1 MITTPYVQS
10 ATSLLLSLS
19 LPPTLSAVE
28 ETSATGMAVPGGYD
42 EDEKDESGGDRDL
55 WSSKLD
61 KVELD
66 HHLAPVFHIIYT
78 VVPSSGFVVEGN
90 FWQTEGLKQKM
101 RVPTRSSMNIVT
113 LAMMISGCW

>member
-1 MITTPYVQS
+1 MR
-10 ATSLLLSLS
+10 
-19 LPPTLSAVE
+19 VE
-28 ETSATGMAVPGGYD
+28 AIGIF
-42 EDEKDESGGDRDL
+42 

-66 HHLAPVFHIIYT
+66 HHLAPVVHIIIYT
-78 VVPSSGFVVEGN
+78 VVPSSDFVVEGK

-101 RVPTRSSMNIVT
+101 QVSTRSSMNIVM